1 MVRLRLRNEVFVLLL
16 ALVAPSFAVCQI
28 SHNNVTISGIVM
40 EEGSNERIEHV
51 HIRLCDG
58 GGNQLEE
65 TATAQSG
72 EFAFRGLQRGHYIL
86 TLEANDYESTE
97 MQLDMSYTSDKGM
110 TIYLKPVVKPSSAGS
125 GGPPVSAHELSMPEA
140 ARKLLHS
147 GQKKLYGDK
156 DPQGALTDF
165 QQAVS
170 TAPGYYEA
178 HREIAIA
185 YMTMGKAEEAQAS
198 LRKSIEVSG
207 DTYGDAEIDLGT
219 LLIEK
224 GDVEAGEKAVRRG
237 VELNPS
243 SWMGFYELGKLD
255 LGRDRLDLA
264 LKSAEQ
270 AKSLAPN
277 RPIIYRLLANI
288 HMRQKNYKELLAD
301 LDVYIKLDPDSPAGL
316 RAVQMREQIAQE
328 VAKQSQAAPSQSTP
342 K

>member
-1 MVRLRLRNEVFVLLL
+1 MVRLRNEVFVLLF

-28 SHNNVTISGIVM
+28 ARNNVTISGIVM
-40 EEGSNERIEHV
+40 AEGNNQRIEHV

-65 TATAQSG
+65 TTTPQTG

-110 TIYLKPVVKPSSAGS
+110 TIYMKAIVKPGSAS
-125 GGPPVSAHELSMPEA
+125 AGGPPVSAHELSMPEA
-140 ARKLLHS
+140 ARKLVQS
-147 GQKKLYGDK
+147 GQKKLYVDK
-156 DPQGALTDF
+156 NPQEALADF

-178 HREIAIA
+178 HREIAVA
-185 YMTMGKAEEAQAS
+185 YISMGKTEEAQAS

-224 GDVEAGEKAVRRG
+224 GDIDTGEKAVRRG
-237 VELNPS
+237 LELNPK
-243 SWMGFYELGKLD
+243 SWKGFYELGKLD
-255 LGRDRLDLA
+255 LGRNRLDSA

-270 AKSLAPN
+270 ARSLAPN
-277 RPIIYRLLANI
+277 VPIIYRLLANI
-288 HMRQKNYKELLAD
+288 HIRQKNNQELLND
-301 LDVYIKLDPDSPAGL
+301 LDAYIKLDPDSPASL

-328 VAKQSQAAPSQSTP
+328 VAKQSQATPAQSTP

>member
-1 MVRLRLRNEVFVLLL
+1 MVRLRKEVFALLF
-16 ALVAPSFAVCQI
+16 ALVAPSFAICQI
-28 SHNNVTISGIVM
+28 ARNNVTISGIVM
-40 EEGSNERIEHV
+40 AEGNNQRIEHV

-65 TATAQSG
+65 TTTPQSG

-110 TIYLKPVVKPSSAGS
+110 TLYMKPIVKPGSASS
-125 GGPPVSAHELSMPEA
+125 GGPPISAHELSMPEA
-140 ARKLLHS
+140 ARKLMQS
-147 GQKKLYGDK
+147 GQKKLYVDK
-156 DPQGALTDF
+156 DPQGALADF

-178 HREIAIA
+178 HREIAMA
-185 YMTMGKAEEAQAS
+185 YMTQGKAEEAQAS

-224 GDVEAGEKAVRRG
+224 GDIDTGEKAVRRG
-237 VELNPS
+237 LELNPK
-243 SWMGFYELGKLD
+243 SWKGFYELGKLD
-255 LGRDRLDLA
+255 LGRNRLDSA

-270 AKSLAPN
+270 ARSLAPN
-277 RPIIYRLLANI
+277 VPIIYRLLANI
-288 HMRQKNYKELLAD
+288 HIRQKNNQELLND
-301 LDVYIKLDPDSPAGL
+301 LDAYIKLDPDSPASL
-316 RAVQMREQIAQE
+316 RAVQMREQVAQE
-328 VAKQSQAAPSQSTP
+328 VAKQSQATPSQSTP